1 MILLLP
7 VVANQRADTH
17 SSLCSPDCSS
27 LNLPRDIILI
37 KMVPRESEEGEDPK
51 DAACDME
58 TVTKTKHAHS
68 KGHVILLQI
77 PTPCKAYQNA
87 QEIWDLLQTL
97 KPVLVLITLPTE
109 EDSSVGPLYYRNKQ
123 TPVLWLRQGDG
134 QGLAAALTAAPEK
147 PIRLLDIPGAELVP
161 VKDEFA
167 GQPATTSALG
177 PVSICQIRHEWH
189 GCCVGRACRCRE
201 GTAGGLTG
209 WGQHVY
215 KPRQSLHVFGRR
227 WPCACMSA
235 MWCDSK
241 GHPGRSKHAV
251 CAVLDAGS

>member
-1 MILLLP
+1 MQLCHATHRLPMPALLLP
-7 VVANQRADTH
+7 AVANQRADTH
-17 SSLCSPDCSS
+17 SSLCNPDCSS

-37 KMVPRESEEGEDPK
+37 KMVPREAEEGDDPR

-77 PTPCKAYQNA
+77 PAPCKAYQNA

-109 EDSSVGPLYYRNKQ
+109 EDSNVGPLYYRNKQ

-147 PIRLLDIPGAELVP
+147 AIRLLDIPGAELVP

-177 PVSICQIRHEWH
+177 PVSNYLLWW
-189 GCCVGRACRCRE
+189 GG
-201 GTAGGLTG
+201 GAGVG
-209 WGQHVY
+209 WGQQGLLKARASTF
-215 KPRQSLHVFGRR
+215 KPYEPKRQD
-227 WPCACMSA
+227 W
-235 MWCDSK
+235 
-241 GHPGRSKHAV
+241 
-251 CAVLDAGS
+251 